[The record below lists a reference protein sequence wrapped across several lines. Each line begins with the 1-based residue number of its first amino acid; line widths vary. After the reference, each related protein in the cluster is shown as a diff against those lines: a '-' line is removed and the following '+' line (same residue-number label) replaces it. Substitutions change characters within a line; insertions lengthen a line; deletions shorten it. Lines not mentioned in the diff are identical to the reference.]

1 MVLYLNV
8 IGPQNTRCWVV
19 PEDLQLIT
27 YNPSLRN
34 HSVTVYSELPPTNTV
49 YLIIIVYIYIYT
61 DKYTPFRGRW
71 SSCLVLQREEGSGL
85 GWVKRVASGLFVS
98 TCTSSF
104 QEFQL
109 VQYKLFAK
117 QCQRE

>member
-49 YLIIIVYIYIYT
+49 YLIIIVYIYIQT
-61 DKYTPFRGRW
+61 SIHP
-71 SSCLVLQREEGSGL
+71 SEGAGAAALYFKEKKVRDSG
-85 GWVKRVASGLFVS
+85 G
-98 TCTSSF
+98 
-104 QEFQL
+104 
-109 VQYKLFAK
+109 
-117 QCQRE
+117 